1 MNQYFFKMSKAE
13 KNDILDKHRTIYDG
27 YVTEYGKTNNEQPLY
42 VQDFAN
48 DKNGITVSNTGNVKY
63 YTNMNINE
71 DIDRRDRIGDGPYDL
86 EGGTVDMDGEF
97 DMIDTNR
104 DYFHDK
110 YPSPNEDEGEYIS
123 IGFFDDED
131 NSKSM
136 RARFFDKEDEE
147 DEWDDENESRYNDR
161 VNYGID
167 DESAYTDNDDWDYED
182 YMNSDFSDFMGTSD
196 SFKDRVDDD
205 ELPDFMEKLNESLD
219 MFKRFK
225 RYN

>member
-48 DKNGITVSNTGNVKY
+48 DKNGITVSNTGNVKH

-86 EGGTVDMDGEF
+86 EGGTVDMEGEF
-97 DMIDTNR
+97 DMIDVDR
-104 DYFHDK
+104 EYFHDK
-110 YPSPNEDEGEYIS
+110 YPSPNEDE
-123 IGFFDDED
+123 FDYVSLGIEDECKHCEEDSLDIILSELDED
-131 NSKSM
+131 
-136 RARFFDKEDEE
+136 FEFDIDRDFEE
-147 DEWDDENESRYNDR
+147 DLAGPM
-161 VNYGID
+161 NYEVSG
-167 DESAYTDNDDWDYED
+167 
-182 YMNSDFSDFMGTSD
+182 D
-196 SFKDRVDDD
+196 SFRDRVDDD

>member
-48 DKNGITVSNTGNVKY
+48 DKNGITVSNTGNVKH

-86 EGGTVDMDGEF
+86 EGGTVDMEGEF
-97 DMIDTNR
+97 DMIDVDR
-104 DYFHDK
+104 EYFSDK
-110 YPSPNEDEGEYIS
+110 YPSPNEDE
-123 IGFFDDED
+123 FDYVSLGIEDECNHCEEDSLDIILSELDED
-131 NSKSM
+131 
-136 RARFFDKEDEE
+136 FEFDIDRDFEE
-147 DEWDDENESRYNDR
+147 DLAGPM
-161 VNYGID
+161 NYEVSG
-167 DESAYTDNDDWDYED
+167 
-182 YMNSDFSDFMGTSD
+182 D
-196 SFKDRVDDD
+196 SFRDRVDDD

>member
-48 DKNGITVSNTGNVKY
+48 DKNGITVSNTGNVKH

-86 EGGTVDMDGEF
+86 EGGTVDMEGEF
-97 DMIDTNR
+97 DMIDVDR
-104 DYFHDK
+104 EYFSDK
-110 YPSPNEDEGEYIS
+110 YPSPNEDE
-123 IGFFDDED
+123 FDYVSLGIEDECKHCEEDSLDIILSELDED
-131 NSKSM
+131 
-136 RARFFDKEDEE
+136 FEFDIDRDFEE
-147 DEWDDENESRYNDR
+147 DLAGPM
-161 VNYGID
+161 NYEVSG
-167 DESAYTDNDDWDYED
+167 
-182 YMNSDFSDFMGTSD
+182 D
-196 SFKDRVDDD
+196 SFRDRVDDD

>member
-1 MNQYFFKMSKAE
+1 MSKAE

-48 DKNGITVSNTGNVKY
+48 DKNGITVSNTGNVKH

-86 EGGTVDMDGEF
+86 EGGTVDMEGEF
-97 DMIDTNR
+97 DMIDVDR
-104 DYFHDK
+104 EYFSDK
-110 YPSPNEDEGEYIS
+110 YPSPNEDE
-123 IGFFDDED
+123 FDYVSLGIEDECNHCEEDSLDIILSELDED
-131 NSKSM
+131 
-136 RARFFDKEDEE
+136 FEFDIDRDFEE
-147 DEWDDENESRYNDR
+147 DL
-161 VNYGID
+161 VGPMNYEVSEVSG
-167 DESAYTDNDDWDYED
+167 
-182 YMNSDFSDFMGTSD
+182 D
-196 SFKDRVDDD
+196 SFRDRVDDD

>member
-1 MNQYFFKMSKAE
+1 MSKAE

-48 DKNGITVSNTGNVKY
+48 DKNGITVSNTGNVKH

-86 EGGTVDMDGEF
+86 EGGTVDMEGEF
-97 DMIDTNR
+97 DMIDVDR
-104 DYFHDK
+104 EYFHDK
-110 YPSPNEDEGEYIS
+110 YPSPNEDE
-123 IGFFDDED
+123 FDYVSLGIEDECKHCEEDSLDIILSELDED
-131 NSKSM
+131 
-136 RARFFDKEDEE
+136 FEFDIDRDFEE
-147 DEWDDENESRYNDR
+147 DL
-161 VNYGID
+161 VGPMNYEVSEVSG
-167 DESAYTDNDDWDYED
+167 
-182 YMNSDFSDFMGTSD
+182 D
-196 SFKDRVDDD
+196 SFRDRVDDD

>member
-48 DKNGITVSNTGNVKY
+48 DKNGITVSNTGNVKH

-97 DMIDTNR
+97 EMIDVDR
-104 DYFHDK
+104 EYFSDK
-110 YPSPNEDEGEYIS
+110 YPSPNEDE
-123 IGFFDDED
+123 FDYVSLGIEDECNHCEEDSLDIILSELDED
-131 NSKSM
+131 
-136 RARFFDKEDEE
+136 FEFDIDRDFEE
-147 DEWDDENESRYNDR
+147 DLAGPM
-161 VNYGID
+161 NYEVSG
-167 DESAYTDNDDWDYED
+167 
-182 YMNSDFSDFMGTSD
+182 D
-196 SFKDRVDDD
+196 SFRDRVDDD

>member
-48 DKNGITVSNTGNVKY
+48 DKNGITVSNTGNVKH

-86 EGGTVDMDGEF
+86 EGGTVDMEGEF
-97 DMIDTNR
+97 DMIDVDR
-104 DYFHDK
+104 EYFHDK
-110 YPSPNEDEGEYIS
+110 YPSPNEDE
-123 IGFFDDED
+123 FDYVSLGIEDECKHCEEDSLDIILSELDED
-131 NSKSM
+131 
-136 RARFFDKEDEE
+136 FEFDIDRDFEE
-147 DEWDDENESRYNDR
+147 DL
-161 VNYGID
+161 VGPMNYEVSEVSG
-167 DESAYTDNDDWDYED
+167 
-182 YMNSDFSDFMGTSD
+182 D
-196 SFKDRVDDD
+196 SFRDRVDDD

>member
-1 MNQYFFKMSKAE
+1 MSKAE

-86 EGGTVDMDGEF
+86 EGGTVDMEGEF
-97 DMIDTNR
+97 DMIDVDR
-104 DYFHDK
+104 EYFSDK
-110 YPSPNEDEGEYIS
+110 YPSPNEDE
-123 IGFFDDED
+123 FDYVSLGIEDECNHCEEDSLDIILSELDED
-131 NSKSM
+131 
-136 RARFFDKEDEE
+136 FEFDIDRDFEE
-147 DEWDDENESRYNDR
+147 DLAGPM
-161 VNYGID
+161 NYEVSG
-167 DESAYTDNDDWDYED
+167 
-182 YMNSDFSDFMGTSD
+182 D
-196 SFKDRVDDD
+196 SFRDRVDDD

>member
-48 DKNGITVSNTGNVKY
+48 DKNGITVSNTGNVKH

-86 EGGTVDMDGEF
+86 EGGTVDMEGEF
-97 DMIDTNR
+97 DMIDVDR
-104 DYFHDK
+104 EYFHDK
-110 YPSPNEDEGEYIS
+110 YPSPNEDEFDYVSLG
-123 IGFFDDED
+123 IGDECKHCEEDSLDIILSELDED
-131 NSKSM
+131 
-136 RARFFDKEDEE
+136 FEFDIDRDFEE
-147 DEWDDENESRYNDR
+147 DLAGPM
-161 VNYGID
+161 NYEVSEVSG
-167 DESAYTDNDDWDYED
+167 
-182 YMNSDFSDFMGTSD
+182 D
-196 SFKDRVDDD
+196 SFRDRVDDD

>member
-48 DKNGITVSNTGNVKY
+48 DKNGITVSNTGNVKH

-86 EGGTVDMDGEF
+86 EGGTVDMEGEF
-97 DMIDTNR
+97 DMIDVDR
-104 DYFHDK
+104 EYFSDK
-110 YPSPNEDEGEYIS
+110 YPSPNEDE
-123 IGFFDDED
+123 FDYVSLGIEDECKHCEEDSLDIILSELDED
-131 NSKSM
+131 
-136 RARFFDKEDEE
+136 FEFDIDRDFEGDLAGPMNYEVSG
-147 DEWDDENESRYNDR
+147 DRYR
-161 VNYGID
+161 
-167 DESAYTDNDDWDYED
+167 
-182 YMNSDFSDFMGTSD
+182 D
-196 SFKDRVDDD
+196 SVDDG
-205 ELPDFMEKLNESLD
+205 ELPNFMEKLNESLD

>member
-48 DKNGITVSNTGNVKY
+48 DKNGITVSNTGNVKH

-86 EGGTVDMDGEF
+86 EGGTVDMEGEF
-97 DMIDTNR
+97 DMIDVDR
-104 DYFHDK
+104 EYFSDK
-110 YPSPNEDEGEYIS
+110 YPSPNEDE
-123 IGFFDDED
+123 FDYVSLGIEDECKHCEEDSLDIILSELDED
-131 NSKSM
+131 
-136 RARFFDKEDEE
+136 FEFDIDRDFEE
-147 DEWDDENESRYNDR
+147 DLAGPM
-161 VNYGID
+161 NYEVSG
-167 DESAYTDNDDWDYED
+167 
-182 YMNSDFSDFMGTSD
+182 D
-196 SFKDRVDDD
+196 SFRDRVDDD
-205 ELPDFMEKLNESLD
+205 EIPDFMEKLNESLD